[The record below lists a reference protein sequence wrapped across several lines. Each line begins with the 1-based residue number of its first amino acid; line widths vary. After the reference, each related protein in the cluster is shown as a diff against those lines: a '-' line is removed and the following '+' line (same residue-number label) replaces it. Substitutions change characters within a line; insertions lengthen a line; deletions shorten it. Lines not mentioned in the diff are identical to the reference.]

1 MTEDRVAA
9 LERDVVALK
18 VETTIQFRE
27 LFNRV
32 KRLEAVL
39 VASSG
44 ATIVLLLTLLSRLQ

>member
-1 MTEDRVAA
+1 MMEDRVAS

-39 VASSG
+39 VATSG

>member
-1 MTEDRVAA
+1 MAA

-44 ATIVLLLTLLSRLQ
+44 AIIALLLTLLSKVP

>member
-1 MTEDRVAA
+1 MAA

-44 ATIVLLLTLLSRLQ
+44 ATIVLLLILLSRLQ

>member
-1 MTEDRVAA
+1 MAS

-39 VASSG
+39 VATSG

>member
-1 MTEDRVAA
+1 MMEDRVAA

-44 ATIVLLLTLLSRLQ
+44 AIIALLLTLLSKVP

>member
-1 MTEDRVAA
+1 MEDRVAA